1 MIAALLMQ
9 QQLEELDRAINHRLV
24 ELFTFQPPVKRFQ
37 RLAESKSQVTF
48 SIHSPLISVG
58 ESDNRLD

>member
-37 RLAESKSQVTF
+37 RLAESKIAGDVF
-48 SIHSPLISVG
+48 HSLATYQCRRI
-58 ESDNRLD
+58 R